1 MDEAAPC
8 VPFCTAVH
16 RPEAITSVADRM
28 HGAVRSTRCLSRAL
42 ATCAAGLICAIAPA
56 CSAVVDRAAIEDAQT
71 TARVRTALVNDPELG
86 VSDID
91 VRVERRVVHLA
102 GRVSTQTAADRAA
115 AVARSVPG
123 VQDVEL
129 ALQIGGEAPVEL
141 PDPRARSRS
150 APTDNLPEIE
160 PDPGLLAV
168 GVSAGLSYPQ
178 SPALEPRVAISPV
191 IKLGSGEGL
200 GVAVGFDWFQA
211 EVRLAPS
218 DPAAMTRIHVKPVM
232 VGLSYTL
239 DSGRVSLSPS
249 IVAGYAFNSFSV
261 TDTGPVAGLPVEVDN
276 SVAWRIG
283 ASAWVDMSR
292 RFALNVSGGY
302 LLTRLRLTVLQDSSL
317 VKQDQRGD
325 TVIAHVG
332 LAYRLF

>member
-1 MDEAAPC
+1 MY
-8 VPFCTAVH
+8 
-16 RPEAITSVADRM
+16 
-28 HGAVRSTRCLSRAL
+28 GAVRSTRCLSRAL
-42 ATCAAGLICAIAPA
+42 ATCIAGLICAMAPA
-56 CSAVVDRAAIEDAQT
+56 CSAAVDRAAIEDAQT
-71 TARVRTALVNDPELG
+71 AARVRTALVNDPELS
-86 VSDID
+86 VSEID
-91 VRVERRVVHLA
+91 VRVERRIVRLV
-102 GRVSTQTAADRAA
+102 GRVSTQTDADRAA

-123 VQDVEL
+123 VQNVEL
-129 ALQIGGEAPVEL
+129 ALQVGVEAPAEL
-141 PDPRARSRS
+141 PDPRARSR
-150 APTDNLPEIE
+150 AVPTDNLPEIE
-160 PDPGLLAV
+160 ADPRLLAV
-168 GVSAGLSYPQ
+168 GVSAGLSYPR

-191 IKLGSGEGL
+191 IKLGSGQGL

-211 EVRLAPS
+211 EVRLAAS
-218 DPAAMTRIHVKPVM
+218 GPAAMTRIHVKPVM

-261 TDTGPVAGLPVEVDN
+261 TDTGAVAGLPVEVDN

-283 ASAWVDMSR
+283 ASTWFDVSR

-302 LLTRLRLTVLQDSSL
+302 LITRLRLTVLQDSRL